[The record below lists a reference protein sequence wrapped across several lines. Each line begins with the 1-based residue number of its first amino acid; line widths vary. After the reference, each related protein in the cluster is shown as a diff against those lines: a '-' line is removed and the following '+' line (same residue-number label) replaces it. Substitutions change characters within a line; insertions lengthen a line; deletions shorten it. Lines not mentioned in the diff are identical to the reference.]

1 MSMMSLREQLISP
14 ITVDNPI
21 GERLRDD
28 PQLNFIDSQMMKVG
42 SLSHGEVQWDDVEK
56 NVVNLLSTKS
66 KDIKLLT
73 VLMQCLQYKP
83 TPERFTLSIGV
94 LIDFISHFWFECQP
108 IPGERGVVHRKKF
121 FNQICQRTYVAA
133 DKLDSSLFDIELK
146 TELETLLQD
155 LYLHAEKLMLPVD
168 VVDDISARLHHKLA
182 KVNST
187 HKFEMPKATLNSGL
201 DLSNNMMAASNLISE
216 ISAPIPNLDID
227 SSNDR
232 NFKISLLKAVEC
244 LSDLGCDG
252 VMLSIRIRR
261 FAMWYSIQSL
271 PDANVNGE
279 TQLMPVSLD
288 RISDYEEGLQRGAD
302 IELWR
307 RVEESLTKAPYWLDG
322 HFLSYRIATALGKD
336 SWSSI
341 IKDELQRFMQRL
353 PALKAYSF
361 KGGVPFI
368 SEMTLKWLDS
378 SVGGFNIAEANQV
391 GCWNDKRNEAL
402 VLAQDEGIAPS
413 LKMLNEGLSQSIEPR
428 DAFYWRLLSA
438 DVMKA
443 NALSAMALDQY
454 QTLYHQVN
462 TMSVEEWEPS
472 LIEQIKNNIAVE

>member
-1 MSMMSLREQLISP
+1 MTSFREQLLTP
-14 ITVDNPI
+14 IMTDNPV
-21 GERLRDD
+21 GERLKDD

-42 SLSHGEVQWDDVEK
+42 SLAHGEVQWEKVEK
-56 NVVNLLSTKS
+56 SAVNLLSTKS

-73 VLMQCLQYKP
+73 VLIQCLQYKP

-94 LIDFISHFWFECQP
+94 LVDFISCFWLECQP
-108 IPGERGVVHRKKF
+108 RPGERGAVHRKKF
-121 FNQICQRTYVAA
+121 FNQICQRTYVAT
-133 DKLDSSLFDIELK
+133 DKLDSTLFDADLK
-146 TELETLLQD
+146 TELTTLLQE
-155 LYLHAEKLMLPVD
+155 LYLHAEGLKLPIEVI
-168 VVDDISARLHHKLA
+168 DDINARLRHKLA
-182 KVNST
+182 QVDSTYKVNDPKVIAPST
-187 HKFEMPKATLNSGL
+187 IDSC
-201 DLSNNMMAASNLISE
+201 SNVTTSV
-216 ISAPIPNLDID
+216 PIPNLDID

-368 SEMTLKWLDS
+368 SEMTLKWLDT
-378 SVGGFNIAEANQV
+378 SVGDFNLAEVNQI

-402 VLAQDEGIAPS
+402 VLAQEEGIAPS
-413 LKMLNEGLSQSIEPR
+413 LKMLNEGLSQATEPR

-443 NALSAMALDQY
+443 NSLTAMAAEQY
-454 QTLYHQVN
+454 QTLHHQVN
-462 TMSVEEWEPS
+462 AMSVTEWEPA
-472 LIEQIKNNIAVE
+472 LIKQIENNIAAE

>member
-1 MSMMSLREQLISP
+1 MSMTSFREQLLTP
-14 ITVDNPI
+14 IMADNPV
-21 GERLRDD
+21 GERLKDD

-42 SLSHGEVQWDDVEK
+42 SLAHGEVQWEKVEK
-56 NVVNLLSTKS
+56 SAVNLLSTKS

-73 VLMQCLQYKP
+73 VLIQCLQYKP

-94 LIDFISHFWFECQP
+94 LVDFISCFWLECQP
-108 IPGERGVVHRKKF
+108 RPGERGAVHRKKF

-133 DKLDSSLFDIELK
+133 DKLDSSLFDTELK
-146 TELETLLQD
+146 IELETLLQD

-168 VVDDISARLHHKLA
+168 VVDDINARLHHKLE

-187 HKFEMPKATLNSGL
+187 HKFETPKAILNSGL

-279 TQLMPVSLD
+279 TQLMPVLLD

-341 IKDELQRFMQRL
+341 IKEELQRFMQRL

-368 SEMTLKWLDS
+368 SELTLKWLDS
-378 SVGGFNIAEANQV
+378 SVGNFNIAEVNQV

-402 VLAQDEGIAPS
+402 VLAQEEGIAPS
-413 LKMLNEGLSQSIEPR
+413 LQMLNEGLSQATEPR

-443 NALSAMALDQY
+443 NSLTAMAAEQY
-454 QTLYHQVN
+454 QTLHHQVN
-462 TMSVEEWEPS
+462 AMSVTEWEPA
-472 LIEQIKNNIAVE
+472 LIKQIENNIAAE

>member
-1 MSMMSLREQLISP
+1 MINFREQLLTP
-14 ITVDNPI
+14 IMADNPI

-42 SLSHGEVQWDDVEK
+42 SLSHGEVQWEEVESCAIS
-56 NVVNLLSTKS
+56 LLSTKS

-73 VLMQCLQYKP
+73 VLMQCLQHKA
-83 TPERFTLSIGV
+83 TPERFTLSIGILV
-94 LIDFISHFWFECQP
+94 DFISCFWLECQP
-108 IPGERGVVHRKKF
+108 IQGERGAVHRKKF

-133 DKLDSSLFDIELK
+133 DKLDTNLFETELK
-146 TELETLLQD
+146 TVLETLLQE
-155 LYLHAEKLMLPVD
+155 LYQHAEKLMLPVD
-168 VVDDISARLHHKLA
+168 VVDDISARLRHKLA
-182 KVNST
+182 KVNSN
-187 HKFEMPKATLNSGL
+187 HKIETPKATVNSALNSF
-201 DLSNNMMAASNLISE
+201 NNMETTPNLISE
-216 ISAPIPNLDID
+216 LSVPIPNLEVDN
-227 SSNDR
+227 SSDR
-232 NFKISLLKAVEC
+232 NFKISLLKMVGC

-261 FAMWYSIQSL
+261 FAMWYSIHSL

-322 HFLSYRIATALGKD
+322 HFLSYRIAISLGQGT
-336 SWSSI
+336 WAAI
-341 IKDELQRFMQRL
+341 IKDELQRFIQRL
-353 PALKAYSF
+353 PALKTYSF
-361 KGGVPFI
+361 KGSVPFI
-368 SEMTLKWLDS
+368 GEASLKWLDS
-378 SVGGFNIAEANQV
+378 PVGNINIVEVQQT
-391 GCWNDKRNEAL
+391 GCWNEKRNEAL
-402 VLAQDEGIAPS
+402 SLAKEEGIAPS
-413 LKMLNEGLSQSIEPR
+413 LKMLNDGLSQAIEPR

-443 NALSAMALDQY
+443 NALSTMALVQY

-472 LIEQIKNNIAVE
+472 LIEQIKNNITAE